1 MTEKFEG
8 LRLTAYQD
16 QVGVW
21 TIGYGHTW
29 PDVYPGPKN
38 TENKATW
45 LLLHDIGTAAGCVHR
60 LVTVAG
66 LLRRRAEAQLFKQGV
81 EKTSKLRETQPQLK
95 ITGGKVKTNFS
106 SGRKSR

>member
-21 TIGYGHTW
+21 TIGYEHTG
-29 PDVYPGPKN
+29 PDVYPGLKI
-38 TENKATW
+38 TENEATW
-45 LLLHDIGTAAGCVHR
+45 LLPYDIGTAAGCVNR

-66 LLRRRAEAQLFKQGV
+66 FLRRRTAEA
-81 EKTSKLRETQPQLK
+81 
-95 ITGGKVKTNFS
+95 
-106 SGRKSR
+106 